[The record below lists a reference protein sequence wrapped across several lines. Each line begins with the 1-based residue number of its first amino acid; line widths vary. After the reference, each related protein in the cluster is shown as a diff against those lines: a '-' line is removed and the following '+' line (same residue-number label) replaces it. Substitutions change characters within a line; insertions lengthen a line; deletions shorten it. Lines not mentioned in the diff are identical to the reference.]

1 MKKFKLVFCLILAV
15 ICLFTVPSTN
25 ILAAG
30 SEYNSES
37 AAVQTLYQKMVQ
49 AQEQGVDI
57 NDFFKTLSTT
67 EQKLA
72 VKILTPTKEEV
83 EINTTN
89 TKDEQST
96 FTVTMNH
103 KNIYGMT
110 LCRYIQEITW
120 RYDGIYITTSPQCV
134 MVGTTAMLGWV
145 YNGVTSSDEWG
156 GQGDTEYRAYS
167 QGSFTLNIGGW
178 IIESWYPAIDQ
189 YVYGDGD
196 CYANTY

>member
-1 MKKFKLVFCLILAV
+1 MKKKFKLVFCLILAA
-15 ICLFTVPSTN
+15 ICLFTVPTTN

-72 VKILTPTKEEV
+72 VKILTPTKEEI

-96 FTVTMNH
+96 VTTT
-103 KNIYGMT
+103 KNLKNFYGIT
-110 LCRYIQEITW
+110 ICSYTQEITW
-120 RYDGIYITTSPQCV
+120 RYDGTYITTPPQCV
-134 MVGTTAMLGWV
+134 MTGQTHMWGWV

-156 GQGDTEYRAYS
+156 GQGYTYYRAYS
-167 QGSFTLNIGGW
+167 QASFTLNIYGL
-178 IIESWYPAIDQ
+178 IQDSWFPVIDKT
-189 YVYGDGD
+189 VRGTGDVD
-196 CYANTY
+196 